1 MNITQL
7 LIQSKAPIKE
17 LSETELTAL
26 KGVLLDMFK
35 DIYAACQKHNLG
47 VMLSGGS
54 CLGAIRH
61 NGFIPWDDDMDI
73 MLLRE
78 DYNKLPNVLQK
89 EYGNKYQCVG
99 PNISAH
105 TDMSFMRIEKPG
117 TTLRCVYDNPEEH
130 KPIFMD
136 VFPLDNLPNN
146 HFSRYINSI
155 IADGLQYIGLCM
167 KYYDHRRCPM
177 VQALQSFPAGK
188 REIRRR
194 LSIGKICSVFT
205 SYTKI
210 FGVLD
215 HFISR
220 YSDKHTKEIG
230 ALCSRRYLSEIYPRE
245 SIVPIRE
252 HVFEDIEKAPIPNDF
267 DRYLRT
273 LYGDYMQL
281 PPIEQR
287 KHAFWT
293 EIKFQ

>member
-7 LIQSKAPIKE
+7 LIQSHAPIKE
-17 LSETELTAL
+17 LSEEELSAL
-26 KGVLLDMFK
+26 KGVLLEMFK
-35 DIYAACQKHNLG
+35 DIYGACQKHNLG

-78 DYNKLPNVLQK
+78 DYDKLPSVLQE
-89 EYGNKYQCVG
+89 EYGQKYQCVG

-117 TTLRCVYDNPEEH
+117 TTLRCVYDTPEEQ

-136 VFPLDNLPNN
+136 VFPLDNLPDN
-146 HFSRYINSI
+146 HFVRHINAI

-167 KYYDHRRCPM
+167 KYYDHKTCPM
-177 VQALQSFPAGK
+177 VEVLRSFPAGK
-188 REIRRR
+188 RKINFR
-194 LSIGKICSVFT
+194 LGIGRICSLFTNYTAVFG
-205 SYTKI
+205 K
-210 FGVLD
+210 LD
-215 HFISR
+215 RFISR
-220 YSDKHTKEIG
+220 YSGKQTKEIG
-230 ALCSRRYLSEIYPRE
+230 ALCSRRYLSEAYPRE
-245 SIVPIRE
+245 SILPICM
-252 HVFEDIEKAPIPNDF
+252 HKFEDMQEAPIPNDY

-281 PPIEQR
+281 PPVEQR

-293 EIKFQ
+293 ELKL